1 MTLQM
6 SSLAYCPI
14 FVHPLP
20 ASLVSTCQKNISED
34 KEWNDK
40 YLFTTKYISNLRLDW
55 LL

>member
-1 MTLQM
+1 MTLQII
-6 SSLAYCPI
+6 SLPYLCSPTSY
-14 FVHPLP
+14 FPCFNML
-20 ASLVSTCQKNISED
+20 ED